1 MEGRH
6 GEGFLSEQSRCGEG
20 QVSLALQC
28 KKRFWR
34 VLPIRLFERTPRRR
48 RFALCIHR
56 ESLNLDFPVFVR
68 R

>member
-20 QVSLALQC
+20 QVSLALQY

-34 VLPIRLFERTPRRR
+34 VLPIRLFEGTPRRR
-48 RFALCIHR
+48 CFTVCIHG
-56 ESLNLDFPVFVR
+56 ESLNLDFPVLVR

>member
-20 QVSLALQC
+20 QVSLALRC

-34 VLPIRLFERTPRRR
+34 VLPIRLFEGTPRRR
-48 RFALCIHR
+48 RFAFCIHG
-56 ESLNLDFPVFVR
+56 ESLNLDFPVFVGR
-68 R
+68 